1 MDDRVHGGGVKGEE
15 AADANGNDDLHHLH
29 LHYASA
35 KNVDVVN
42 AGVVREVEGAVV
54 DGEMNAKRRMV
65 ADLEIPAAVEVPATL
80 DQAY

>member
-15 AADANGNDDLHHLH
+15 AADANENGDHLHLH